1 MTGVFEGVGTLQFS
15 PDNKYCYAY
24 SGSISPNSNAA
35 PETTALLFTTQ
46 SYYSLIKLNWTCSST
61 SSTVDQFFRI
71 LMNDIIIFDS
81 VAEDDET
88 ATGQSP
94 LDLIIPPFS
103 KFEIKVGNAATSPF
117 TVLLVGEVK
126 GAIEQEN
133 LESITNNNKWASK

>member
-46 SYYSLIKLNWTCSST
+46 SY
-61 SSTVDQFFRI
+61 
-71 LMNDIIIFDS
+71 IIIFDS